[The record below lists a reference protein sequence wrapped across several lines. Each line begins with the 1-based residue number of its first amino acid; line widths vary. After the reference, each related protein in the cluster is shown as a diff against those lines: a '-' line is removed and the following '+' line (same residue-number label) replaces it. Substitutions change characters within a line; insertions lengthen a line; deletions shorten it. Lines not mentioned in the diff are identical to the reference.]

1 MSLINDMLQDLDRSD
16 ARDTR
21 VLPAGLA
28 SGKPPSAASSRR
40 YLLPG
45 LAAVAV
51 VYAVI
56 VEWNLLGLMPAKTAP
71 AMDIPQPIS
80 INSKWLKL
88 TAAPN
93 AAIENEEPVTQL
105 KPAAQLKPVAQLN
118 GATVAVDVS
127 ADDRS
132 QPAPAVEESPAAMS
146 VPAISIATASV
157 PTTSISASAVEPLV
171 AAGERALAA
180 NRLTTPVGDN
190 AYELFKS
197 ALLLDPHNAAAQA
210 GVETIRQRYLTWLE
224 HALASGRTGAAQAYL
239 QKARNV
245 GVEPAVLATYEPR
258 LPQAPQQEASEPVV
272 DVRPKA
278 VITPAKMADDA
289 TVADRLRT
297 VGLRAE
303 TEALGLIREA
313 RAVPQTAVALADL
326 YVERQAR
333 NEMFHLAEL
342 LTNKTESAYAYV
354 AAQLWL
360 FDGQERRSIDALS
373 TVEFSGLAE
382 RQRQRL
388 LAGLRQR
395 AGDYGQAMELYS
407 QLVAASPDSVAD
419 WLGLAVSADRSNL
432 LNTALD
438 AYEKVLLLRHPDSRV
453 MQFARQRQQDLSL
466 AVITNR

>member
-28 SGKPPSAASSRR
+28 PGKPPSAASSRR

-88 TAAPN
+88 TAAPT

-105 KPAAQLKPVAQLN
+105 NSAM
-118 GATVAVDVS
+118 VAVDVS

-132 QPAPAVEESPAAMS
+132 QPASAVEESPVMS

-197 ALLLDPHNAAAQA
+197 ALLLDPHNTAAQA

-278 VITPAKMADDA
+278 VITPAKMADDT
-289 TVADRLRT
+289 TVADRLRR

-313 RAVPQTAVALADL
+313 RAGPQTAVALADL

-333 NEMFHLAEL
+333 NEMLHLAEL
-342 LTNKTESAYAYV
+342 LANKTESAYAYV

-360 FDGQERRSIDALS
+360 FDGQERRAIDALS
-373 TVEFSGLAE
+373 SVEFSGLAE

-395 AGDYGQAMELYS
+395 TGDYGQAMELYS

>member
-28 SGKPPSAASSRR
+28 PNKPPSAASPRR

-56 VEWNLLGLMPAKTAP
+56 VEWNLLGLMPAKKAP
-71 AMDIPQPIS
+71 SMDIPQPIA

-88 TAAPN
+88 TTAPN
-93 AAIENEEPVTQL
+93 AAIESEEPVTQIE
-105 KPAAQLKPVAQLN
+105 PVAQLKPVAPLN
-118 GATVAVDVS
+118 SAVELSEDN
-127 ADDRS
+127 RS
-132 QPAPAVEESPAAMS
+132 QPVPAVAESPAAMS

-197 ALLLDPHNAAAQA
+197 ALLLDPHNTAAQA
-210 GVETIRQRYLTWLE
+210 GVETIRHRYLTWLE
-224 HALASGRTGAAQAYL
+224 DALASGRTGAAKAYL
-239 QKARNV
+239 QKTRNV
-245 GVEPAVLATYEPR
+245 GVEPAVLAIYELR
-258 LPQAPQQEASEPVV
+258 LTEAPKQKISEPMV
-272 DVRPKA
+272 DVQPKSM
-278 VITPAKMADDA
+278 ITPAKMADDA

-342 LTNKTESAYAYV
+342 LANKTESAYAYV